1 MPRKM
6 PGYAGKMREKSKAIP
21 SRFPFENIL
30 CRFSIALDTPTPTW
44 HSGTFIVLVV
54 LIFLFVCCCF
64 PFSGFVFRLL
74 ATFAFAFD
82 NCRMQPNG
90 QGK

>member
-30 CRFSIALDTPTPTW
+30 CRFSIALDTPIPL
-44 HSGTFIVLVV
+44 GTAGL
-54 LIFLFVCCCF
+54 LLFLLF
-64 PFSGFVFRLL
+64 
-74 ATFAFAFD
+74 
-82 NCRMQPNG
+82 
-90 QGK
+90 

>member
-64 PFSGFVFRLL
+64 FVCLPLSHSRSTI
-74 ATFAFAFD
+74 AACSPMD
-82 NCRMQPNG
+82 KGN
-90 QGK
+90 K